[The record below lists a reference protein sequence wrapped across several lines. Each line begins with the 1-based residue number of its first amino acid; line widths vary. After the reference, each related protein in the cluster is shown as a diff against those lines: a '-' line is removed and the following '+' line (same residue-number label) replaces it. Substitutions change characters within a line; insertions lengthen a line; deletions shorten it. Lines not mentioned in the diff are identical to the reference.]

1 MNEST
6 LSMLIELLKQNLSKP
21 DGAVVA
27 AYITVGGMVA
37 AAIATALVQWL
48 VTKTVLRSEHK
59 RLQAQLI
66 TDFQLKQFSQWQSDF
81 ITTIAEL
88 LAHTDPEVYPTPDR
102 KHVVPLIQRAQLML
116 NLELDSH
123 RKVNGLI
130 NELGL
135 AVNKWEPKGMSEILR
150 LHGGLLEASRA
161 AIYLP
166 GHHIAP

>member
-1 MNEST
+1 MDEST
-6 LSMLIELLKQNLSKP
+6 LNVLIELLKQNLSKP
-21 DGAVVA
+21 DSTVVA

-37 AAIATALVQWL
+37 AAMVAALVQWL

-59 RLQAQLI
+59 RLQAQLK
-66 TDFQLKQFSQWQSDF
+66 TDFQLKQFSQWQNDF
-81 ITTIAEL
+81 VATISEL
-88 LAHTDPEVYPTPDR
+88 LAHTDSEVYPTPER
-102 KHVVPLIQRAQLML
+102 KKVVPLIQKAQLML

-135 AVNKWEPKGMSEILR
+135 AVNKWEHKDMSEILR
-150 LHGGLLEASRA
+150 LHGSLLEASRA

-166 GHHIAP
+166 GHQIAP